1 MFFHLF
7 FSYLSDEEVREDEE
21 EEEDM
26 VIAVSLFSS
35 SFVHNYW
42 YRIAFNLLFFHQV
55 FFIVEI
61 IFHLQSPE
69 TQKFKLKVLGDEF
82 EAERNEKTLK
92 LKPKVIGC
100 IWTNEH
106 GTLPESSKS
115 HFYIFYQHDW
125 WFLTF

>member
-1 MFFHLF
+1 MLF
-7 FSYLSDEEVREDEE
+7 RYFRPHSFIIIDT
-21 EEEDM
+21 
-26 VIAVSLFSS
+26 VSLLI
-35 SFVHNYW
+35 Y
-42 YRIAFNLLFFHQV
+42 FFLHQV

-115 HFYIFYQHDW
+115 HFYIFYQHD
-125 WFLTF
+125 